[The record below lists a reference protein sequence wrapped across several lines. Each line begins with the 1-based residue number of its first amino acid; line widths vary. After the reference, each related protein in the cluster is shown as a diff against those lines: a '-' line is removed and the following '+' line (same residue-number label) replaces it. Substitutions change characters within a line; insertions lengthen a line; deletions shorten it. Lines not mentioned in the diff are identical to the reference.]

1 MGVSHAGI
9 LRNQMSILDG
19 IIEAC
24 IKNETELLAGVPY
37 VPKSNLTP
45 QASADVKYAADALRY
60 GSLP

>member
-1 MGVSHAGI
+1 
-9 LRNQMSILDG
+9 MSILDG